1 MCYYV
6 QKIYFHEIIKMKCH
20 FFKDENN
27 TIWFHHASDIWA
39 RHNKAAQK
47 AFTVDVDNIKRK
59 NKEELEEKNK

>member
-1 MCYYV
+1 
-6 QKIYFHEIIKMKCH
+6 MKCH
-20 FFKDENN
+20 FVKDENN

-59 NKEELEEKNK
+59 NKEELDEKNK